1 MLLIRLLLAAL
12 SAYVR
17 KEHLRRP
24 GQDDPDLQE
33 ARKKFQYVVVGYVLT
48 ILACSCRFAL

>member
-1 MLLIRLLLAAL
+1 LLLIRLLLAAL